1 MRREKYLWD
10 CSSFLLKAKA
20 KKKSLDM
27 FDENLK
33 RGMKRQL
40 DMHMRFWNDYEVNLQ
55 CLASFS
61 VGQTA
66 NV

>member
-1 MRREKYLWD
+1 
-10 CSSFLLKAKA
+10 
-20 KKKSLDM
+20 M

-40 DMHMRFWNDYEVNLQ
+40 DMHMRFWNDCKVNLQ

-61 VGQTA
+61 AGHHDATQMYEKIESV
-66 NV
+66 VI